1 MQWIKV
7 KTTDGFI
14 SVIPISEIR
23 VFSYNEGENIYFGF
37 ATRHTVFTTLIEGE
51 NALNKVMNFETQ
63 LLKGKNLDFG
73 DLEFDFQKGED
84 LND

>member
-23 VFSYNEGENIYFGF
+23 VFSYNEKGGVFGF
-37 ATRHTVFTTLIEGE
+37 ATRNLVFTSVVED
-51 NALNKVMNFETQ
+51 ALNKVMDFETQ
-63 LLKGKNLDFG
+63 LLKGKNLDFS
-73 DLEFDFQKGED
+73 DLEFDIQKGED
-84 LND
+84 LDD